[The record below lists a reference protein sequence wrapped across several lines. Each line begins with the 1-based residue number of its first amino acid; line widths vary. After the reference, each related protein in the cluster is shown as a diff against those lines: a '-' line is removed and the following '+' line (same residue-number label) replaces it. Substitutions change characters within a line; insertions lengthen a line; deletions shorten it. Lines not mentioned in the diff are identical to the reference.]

1 MLDTPDDRSPT
12 QIPEPPLARFLF
24 ADTRIAW
31 VWLIIRLYCGYAW
44 LEAGWGKLSN
54 PAWFGS
60 SAGGALTGFVNGAL
74 AKTAG
79 DHPDVTS
86 WYAAFLQGVVLPNA
100 TFWSNLVVI
109 GEVLVGI
116 ALITGILTGI
126 AAFFGTFM
134 NANYLF
140 AGTVS
145 TNPILFILGTWLV
158 LAWRVAGWWGVDR
171 WLLPLLGTPWAPGT
185 LKGRVTTHDEPPA
198 AEVPGGAAPA

>member
-1 MLDTPDDRSPT
+1 MLDTEDRSLT
-12 QIPEPPLARFLF
+12 QVPEPPLARFLF

-31 VWLIIRLYCGYAW
+31 VWLIIRIYCGYAW
-44 LEAGWGKLSN
+44 LEAGWSKLQN

-60 SAGGALTGFVNGAL
+60 SAGAALTGFVNGAL
-74 AKTAG
+74 AKTSG

-86 WYAAFLQGVVLPNA
+86 SYAAFLQTVVLPNA
-100 TFWSNLVVI
+100 TFWANLVTI

-116 ALITGILTGI
+116 ALITGALTGI

-145 TNPILFILGTWLV
+145 TNPILFVLGTWLV
-158 LAWRVAGWWGVDR
+158 LAWRVAGWWGLDR

-185 LKGRVTTHDEPPA
+185 LKERVTARGEPPA